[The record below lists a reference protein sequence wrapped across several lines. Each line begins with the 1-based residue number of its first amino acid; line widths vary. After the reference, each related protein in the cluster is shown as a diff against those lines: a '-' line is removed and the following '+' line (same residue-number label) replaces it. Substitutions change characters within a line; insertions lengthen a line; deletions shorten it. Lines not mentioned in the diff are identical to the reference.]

1 MSLTPEGRV
10 KEKVTRA
17 LKAMGAYYFF
27 PVASPMYG
35 KRGVPD
41 IVVCLRGVFIGIE
54 CKAGKNSTTE
64 LQDRELAKIRA
75 AGGEAV
81 VCSDANVNEVIEWLK
96 TKA

>member
-1 MSLTPEGRV
+1 MARTPEAAV

-17 LKAMGAYYFF
+17 LKALGAYYFF
-27 PVASPMYG
+27 PVASPVYG

-41 IVVCLRGVFIGIE
+41 IVCCLRGGFIGIE

-81 VCSDANVNEVIEWLK
+81 VCSDVNVDEVIAWLK
-96 TKA
+96 TKV